1 MRIAVGN
8 DHTGVELKKRL
19 LIGVLAPHDVTD
31 LGVHS
36 SDSVDYPDQ
45 AQLVA
50 DRVVTGQADC
60 GILICGTGIGMAMA
74 AGKRPGI
81 RAARCDE
88 PLSAELSRRHN
99 DANVLCL
106 GARMLGTEMAERIVD
121 VWLATPFSGGRHAR
135 RVAKIG

>member
-1 MRIAVGN
+1 MQIAIGN
-8 DHTGVELKKRL
+8 DHAGVELKKRL
-19 LIGVLAPHDVTD
+19 LAGVLADHDVTD
-31 LGVHS
+31 VGVHTM
-36 SDSVDYPDQ
+36 DPADYPDQ
-45 AQLVA
+45 AQLVTA
-50 DRVVTGQADC
+50 RVQEGQAER

-81 RAARCDE
+81 RPAQCAD
-88 PLSAELSRRHN
+88 PLSAELSRLHN

-106 GARMLGTEMAERIVD
+106 GARMLGSAMAERIVE